1 MDNAS
6 MRLKCASC
14 NIVISEVL
22 AFIQNKQ
29 DVMDEQSLVQ
39 ICSSA
44 FSAADIKLAKS
55 LLFESLSKRP
65 TERKRHGKTLRDL
78 EDIICI
84 FKETDP
90 EKIPIFVA
98 RTLEKLPPVTF
109 DHIDVTVLLKKI
121 VLLEKNVQNFKQLY
135 ATKTEL
141 NDRINECN
149 KTSSFINQELNV
161 NTRRGGGSFKLFDS
175 GPMAL
180 PTVCGDEAVVERNIT
195 ARYPSLSPVQQPPP
209 ASSPTSVSEHQARVN
224 ETTNKCIS
232 TTDKEDC
239 ERLHS
244 YTAPQLPATINETAD
259 RGKQID
265 GVTEKRPL
273 FSEVMQKDDKLN
285 MLEDNDE
292 WTLVQKRRNRN
303 LFLSQR
309 GSAVIDSA
317 NQNLQFRAADI
328 KVPLFI
334 SNVHKAVSEQAIVN
348 YVYEKTQE
356 RVTLVKIKMK
366 KEKPYNAYKLFV
378 TKHKI
383 DTFLDEKL
391 WPSGVSFR
399 RFVHFHM
406 RRKNKDENIDINNG
420 QSQ

>member
-1 MDNAS
+1 M
-6 MRLKCASC
+6 
-14 NIVISEVL
+14 L

-44 FSAADIKLAKS
+44 FSAVDIKLAKS

-78 EDIICI
+78 EDIICL

-121 VLLEKNVQNFKQLY
+121 VMLEKNIQDFKQQF

-141 NDRINECN
+141 NDRLNECY
-149 KTSSFINQELNV
+149 KASSFINQERNV
-161 NTRRGGGSFKLFDS
+161 NTRRGGGSFELFDS

-180 PTVCGDEAVVERNIT
+180 PTVCVDESEVERNNVT
-195 ARYPSLSPVQQPPP
+195 ACYPSLSPVQQPPP
-209 ASSPTSVSEHQARVN
+209 VSSSASANEPEARVN
-224 ETTNKCIS
+224 ETTNHCVLS
-232 TTDKEDC
+232 TDKAVR
-239 ERLHS
+239 ER
-244 YTAPQLPATINETAD
+244 AVPQSPAMINETAD
-259 RGKQID
+259 RGKQIN
-265 GVTEKRPL
+265 GAIEKRPL
-273 FSEVMQKDDKLN
+273 FSEVIQGDDKWK
-285 MLEDNDE
+285 MSKDNNE
-292 WTLVQKRRNRN
+292 WTLVQKRRRKN

-309 GSAVIDSA
+309 GSAVIDSQDK
-317 NQNLQFRAADI
+317 NVQFRAADT

-348 YVYEKTQE
+348 YVYEKIQE
-356 RVTLVKIKMK
+356 RVILVKIK
-366 KEKPYNAYKLFV
+366 
-378 TKHKI
+378 
-383 DTFLDEKL
+383 
-391 WPSGVSFR
+391 
-399 RFVHFHM
+399 
-406 RRKNKDENIDINNG
+406 
-420 QSQ
+420 